1 MNLTDGDKL
10 KLLYGKPLIYKDICL
25 VYSPL
30 MDTVASIGLEEFY

>member
-10 KLLYGKPLIYKDICL
+10 KLLYGKPLMYKDICL

-30 MDTVASIGLEEFY
+30 MDTVASMGLEEFY